1 MTLGYHGRNVKYIVE
16 KSRVELIKLY
26 KKDFK
31 VSVVIKKR
39 SDSLKEIG
47 EQQAYDEIVPKNF
60 ATNEAKYEIEKMKK
74 ERKERMEK
82 ASKNLISN
90 TSKIKSI

>member
-1 MTLGYHGRNVKYIVE
+1 M
-16 KSRVELIKLY
+16 ELIKLY

-31 VSVVIKKR
+31 VSVVVKKR

-60 ATNEAKYEIEKMKK
+60 ATNEAKFEIEKMKK

-82 ASKNLISN
+82 ASKTLMNNISK
-90 TSKIKSI
+90 SKPI